1 MIINTRKR
9 ATDPMEKKKKFIINT
24 FYYLILALFVYLGI
38 RFAVPVVMPFIIAFV
53 VAMLLR
59 RPTRWFAIK
68 LRLSE
73 KLVAIFMVILFYLA
87 FLLLI
92 LFSGNRIFSL
102 IGGAVMK
109 MPSIY
114 IEDILPLLNNIFLRL
129 DTVFDSMDESL
140 LNQLE
145 QSYFQMT
152 QSVGQTLT
160 DFSLKIVR
168 VVSNYAAG
176 LPSAV
181 VRIIITIVATFFMA
195 ADYQKIISFFMGCLS
210 EKNQKLVRQVRTHII
225 EVLGVFIKSYSL
237 IIFITFTELCIGFL
251 IMRIPHAVFVAL
263 GIAVF
268 DILPVLGVGGI
279 LIPWAIVAALLG
291 NYKMMIGIIL
301 LYLVVTAIRNTV
313 EPRLVGNQ
321 IGLHPLATLISMFVG
336 AYLFGLIGLFG
347 FPVALSL
354 LVNLQKSGV
363 IRVFTPK
370 DKGAS
375 S

>member
-1 MIINTRKR
+1 
-9 ATDPMEKKKKFIINT
+9 MEKKKKFIINT

-38 RFAVPVVMPFIIAFV
+38 RFAVPVVMPFIIAFC

-59 RPTRWFAIK
+59 RPTRWLAVK
-68 LRLSE
+68 LRIPE
-73 KLVAIFMVILFYLA
+73 KPVAILMVIVFYLA
-87 FLLLI
+87 FLMLI

-109 MPSIY
+109 LPNIY
-114 IEDILPLLNNIFLRL
+114 TQDILPILNNIFLEL
-129 DTVFDSMDESL
+129 DSVFESMDKSM

-152 QSVGQTLT
+152 QSFGQTLT

-176 LPSAV
+176 LPSTF
-181 VRIIITIVATFFMA
+181 VRFVIMIVATFFMA
-195 ADYQKIISFFMGCLS
+195 ADYDKIISFFMGCLS
-210 EKNQKLVRQVRTHII
+210 EKKRNMVRQVRTHIL

-263 GIAVF
+263 GIAIF

-279 LIPWAIVAALLG
+279 LIPWALVAALIG
-291 NYKMMIGIIL
+291 NYKIMVGIL
-301 LYLVVTAIRNTV
+301 LLYVVVTAIRNTI

-354 LVNLQKSGV
+354 LVNLEKNGV
-363 IRVFTPK
+363 IRIFSPK
-370 DKGAS
+370 DNDAPS
-375 S
+375 